1 MGLWGR
7 LSNHVATVLLA
18 QRGGLICW
26 VPVCLAAGVGGY
38 FSLGSEPGMS
48 FLAVLAVAA
57 ALLLLSNRALPE
69 PVAPLAFGVAL
80 CLIGAL
86 LAAGRAHSVAGPVLG
101 WRYYGPVE
109 GRIVAMDR
117 SQSDALRLTLDR
129 VRLEDVPPHRTPD
142 RVRLSLHGDE
152 AITPEPGLRVM
163 TTAHLSPPA
172 GPVEPGGFDFQR
184 YAWFAR
190 LGAVGYTRVPL
201 LGVAEAR
208 EGHAGLAVFRIRMA
222 ASARIQQVLPGDIGG
237 FAAAITTGDRSA
249 MSRDALEAL
258 RASNLAH
265 LLAISGL
272 HMGLLSAVV
281 LGALRL
287 LLAAHPV
294 TALRWPTKGIAACGA
309 LVAATGY
316 LALSGGNVATE
327 RAYIMVAV
335 ALGALMIGRRAIS
348 LRAVAVAATLVLIL
362 RPEAL
367 MGPGFQMS
375 FAATTALV
383 AVFGWLRGVDL
394 NWMPRWLKPAF
405 AVFVSSAVAGV
416 ATAPIAAAHFNTIA
430 HYGLIANLTSVP
442 LMGVLI
448 IPAAVVAL
456 VLAPFG
462 AEALALWVM
471 GLGLRWI
478 LGVAH
483 WIAGLEGAR
492 GHVVG
497 PGGWVIP
504 LLTLGFLVL
513 VLWQGRLRLVGLPAM
528 ALAFVLWHG
537 AERPMILIAD
547 TGALVGIMTPQG
559 RALSREKTAG
569 FIARN
574 WLENDGD
581 GIEQLVAARRWPAEG
596 VVIHLS
602 GKRRVAAFGGCKPGQ
617 IVVASVAAADL
628 AQAPCDVFDPARLK
642 HSGALAL
649 TPGKEGWQ
657 MTTARERTGD
667 RLWTHWPP
675 APPGGVTQDQ
685 YVRIKPTSRP

>member
-1 MGLWGR
+1 MGLCGR
-7 LSNHVATVLLA
+7 ISNSAGKVLLA

-26 VPVCLAAGVGGY
+26 VPVCLAAGVGSY
-38 FSLGSEPGMS
+38 FSLATEPD
-48 FLAVLAVAA
+48 LPVLAGLAA
-57 ALLLLSNRALPE
+57 TALLMLVLARFLPE
-69 PVAPLAFGVAL
+69 PVAPLALGTAL
-80 CLIGAL
+80 CLIGVL
-86 LAAGRAHSVAGPVLG
+86 LAAGRAHRVAGPVLG

-117 SQSDALRLTLDR
+117 SQSDALRLTLDQ
-129 VRLEDVPPHRTPD
+129 VRLARVSPARTPD
-142 RVRLSLHGDE
+142 RVRLSLHGG
-152 AITPEPGLRVM
+152 AGITPEPGLRVM

-184 YAWFAR
+184 HAWFAR

-208 EGHAGLAVFRIRMA
+208 DGHAGLAVFRIRMA
-222 ASARIQQVLPGDIGG
+222 ASARIRQVLPGDIGG

-249 MSRDALEAL
+249 ISREALEAL

-294 TALRWPTKGIAACGA
+294 TALRWPAKGIAAGGA
-309 LVAATGY
+309 LIAAAGY

-327 RAYIMVAV
+327 RAFIMVGV
-335 ALGALMIGRRAIS
+335 ALGALMIGRRALS
-348 LRAVAVAATLVLIL
+348 LRAVAIAATLVLIL

-367 MGPGFQMS
+367 TGPGFQMS

-383 AVFGWLRGVDL
+383 AVFGWLRAVDMGWL
-394 NWMPRWLKPAF
+394 PPWLKPAF
-405 AVFVSSAVAGV
+405 AVFVSSAVAGL

-430 HYGLIANLTSVP
+430 HYGLIANLVSVP

-448 IPAAVVAL
+448 IPAAVAAL

-462 AEALALWVM
+462 AEALGLWVM

-492 GHVVG
+492 GYVVG

-504 LLTLGFLVL
+504 LLALGFLL
-513 VLWQGRLRLVGLPAM
+513 LILWQGRLRLAGLPVM
-528 ALAFVLWHG
+528 ALALVLWQG
-537 AERPMILIAD
+537 AQRPAVLISD
-547 TGALVGIMTPQG
+547 TGALVGVMTPQG
-559 RALSREKTAG
+559 RALSRERTAG
-569 FIARN
+569 FVARN

-581 GIEQLVAARRWPAEG
+581 GGGQLEAALRWPEG
-596 VVIHLS
+596 GKVIHLS
-602 GKRRVAAFGGCKPGQ
+602 GKRRLAAFEGCAPGQ
-617 IVVASVAAADL
+617 IVVVSVPAADL
-628 AQAPCDVFDPARLK
+628 AQAPCDVFDPLLLK
-642 HSGALAL
+642 HTGALAL
-649 TPGKEGWQ
+649 TPGKQGWTL
-657 MTTARERTGD
+657 TTARERTGD

-675 APPGGVTQDQ
+675 AKPEAAPDQ
-685 YVRIKPTSRP
+685 YVRISPTRRP